1 MPSLQSRAL
10 VAFLRITRRK
20 RIYGSAQAVAEGIAR
35 VRQQGPARPSAGMAR
50 RIGVEHRM
58 LDGLDVYRLSPRTPG
73 AVVRHVLYLHGGAYI
88 RPITSH
94 HWRFLQALVE
104 QGGCTVTVPLYPLA
118 PEATCVQTVEAM
130 LGLYEQTCAEAG
142 TTSLTLLGDSAGG
155 GLALALCH
163 ALRERHAPA
172 PRSLVLICPW
182 LDVAMTHPSIAAN
195 EAHDPMLA
203 SVGLQEAG
211 RLYAGELG
219 VGHRHVSPIHGDQAG
234 LPPTLL
240 FAGTRDIAH
249 YDELLFAE
257 KAIEA
262 GVELELCVGREMVH
276 VWPILPIP
284 EGREALA
291 RIVAHL
297 RATS

>member
-142 TTSLTLLGDSAGG
+142 TTSLTLLGDSA
-155 GLALALCH
+155 
-163 ALRERHAPA
+163 
-172 PRSLVLICPW
+172 
-182 LDVAMTHPSIAAN
+182 AN

-249 YDELLFAE
+249 YDELLFAD